1 MFSKQSQGL
10 KKRGVVCALSLAA
23 PTPSS
28 VCLPTLQLVLPQ
40 LGASGLCGKRIKF
53 LPFVPFS

>member
-10 KKRGVVCALSLAA
+10 KKRRVVCGLSLAD
-23 PTPSS
+23 PPPSS

-40 LGASGLCGKRIKF
+40 RGLCGPCGKRIKF